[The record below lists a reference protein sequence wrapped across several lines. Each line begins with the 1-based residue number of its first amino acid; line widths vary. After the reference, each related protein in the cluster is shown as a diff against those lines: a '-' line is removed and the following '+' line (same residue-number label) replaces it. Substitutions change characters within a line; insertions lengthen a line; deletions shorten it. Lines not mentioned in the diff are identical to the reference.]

1 MQLDRIGVKLF
12 AIEPEAS
19 KFDIRSFIPV
29 FHSWIQRHSMPDHL
43 LIDVHDYSHI
53 HHGPGILLVAHQA
66 NFSLDQAEGRLG
78 LLYLRKQ
85 PLEGALDERIAAV
98 LAYAVE
104 ACQLLEPEGLQF
116 KDNELLVFAN
126 DRLNAPN
133 DESTSQSLTQATSAA
148 LSRLGR
154 SGLRVAVNPSSPK
167 ERSSVIAH
175 K

>member
-12 AIEPEAS
+12 AVEPDS

-66 NFSLDQAEGRLG
+66 NLSLDQAEGRLG

-85 PLEGALDERIAAV
+85 PLEGALDHRIATV
-98 LAYAVE
+98 LTYALQ
-104 ACQLLEPEGLQF
+104 AGRLFEPEGLRF
-116 KDNELLVFAN
+116 KDDEFLVFAN

-133 DESTSQSLTQATSAA
+133 DENTSQSLTQATSAA

-154 SGLRVAVNPSSPK
+154 SGLRVTVNRSSPK
-167 ERSSVIAH
+167 ERISVTAH